1 MDLKAIQQLL
11 QEAQSILQ
19 KSKAEKK
26 EREAKGE
33 YFNVFENL
41 HFTRPE
47 EHLHTPFLRMLLD
60 KDANHGVGKGFLE
73 AFLKMVK
80 KELKLDFQYDIN
92 SSHIEYKDKYIGE
105 VKISE
110 KDGES
115 TGGEID
121 IFLYDEKGHA
131 IIIEN
136 KFDRYGNPAQEQPR
150 QLERYHNFGKKEYKD
165 KFILI
170 YLTPSG
176 QDASEDS
183 TGPNKITYYPMS
195 YDLSDN
201 KPNILSWLD
210 ACLEI
215 SKGCPR
221 IHEVI
226 KQYITFIKDTRHIME
241 ENYQNEFFKLVLEP
255 KNLDVA
261 FEIIRNCQK
270 IKEAIR
276 EEFCKQLENLAGEYG
291 LELLKDDNG
300 YVNIIKWDN
309 DNGGWMIFVGKRKHQ
324 KPVKP
329 QVGFK
334 VGYYSRVDS
343 NLKPEY
349 GGMLYGLSIINGDH
363 SNLEKLQ
370 KNFKIE
376 SSDSNDQPLFGPGKY
391 CHQLPDGKD
400 IKKDFPWGYSLLSDE
415 KREWKKN
422 WFDWDDLQTL
432 ADMHN
437 GKMLKF
443 METRFEILKKHGIID
458 KL

>member
-1 MDLKAIQQLL
+1 MDIKAIQQLL
-11 QEAQSILQ
+11 QDAQPILQ

-73 AFLKMVK
+73 AFLKMVE
-80 KELKLDFQYDIN
+80 KELKLDLQYDIN

-136 KFDRYGNPAQEQPR
+136 KFDRYGNSAQDQPR

-165 KFILI
+165 NFILI

-176 QDASEDS
+176 RDASEYS

-195 YDLSDN
+195 YDLSED
-201 KPNILSWLD
+201 KPNILSWLN
-210 ACLEI
+210 ACLDK

-226 KQYITFIKDTRHIME
+226 KQYITYIKNTRQIME
-241 ENYQNEFFKLVLEP
+241 DELLNLLLSEENV
-255 KNLDVA
+255 DVTLG
-261 FEIIRNCQK
+261 ILRDGQK
-270 IKEAIR
+270 IKEKIR
-276 EEFCKQLENLAGEYG
+276 KDFCNQLVKLAGEYG
-291 LELLKDDNG
+291 LELREPYDTNIVTWDKDNG
-300 YVNIIKWDN
+300 
-309 DNGGWMIFVGKRKHQ
+309 WMVFVEKNKHQ
-324 KPVKP
+324 S
-329 QVGFK
+329 QVGFV
-334 VGYYSRVDS
+334 VGNFSRTNKDYS
-343 NLKPEY
+343 
-349 GGMLYGLSIINGDH
+349 GMLYGLSIINGDY
-363 SNLEKLQ
+363 SNIEEL
-370 KNFKIE
+370 KNIFKINSTIPDE
-376 SSDSNDQPLFGPGKY
+376 QSLFSVE
-391 CHQLPDGKD
+391 KD
-400 IKKDFPWGYSLLSDE
+400 PSKLGDNWNEFPFGFSYLCGEERD
-415 KREWKKN
+415 WKKK
-422 WFDWDDLQTL
+422 WYDWDDIQTL
-432 ADMHN
+432 EDMRN
-437 GKMLKF
+437 GKLLKF
-443 METRFEILKKHGIID
+443 MRSRFEILKKNGVIE

>member
-80 KELKLDFQYDIN
+80 KKLKLDFQYDVN
-92 SSHIEYKDKYIGE
+92 SSHVEYQDVYLGNKE
-105 VKISE
+105 ISE
-110 KDGES
+110 DGTS
-115 TGGEID
+115 TGGKID
-121 IFLYDEKGHA
+121 ILLHDDKKHA

-136 KFDRYGNPAQEQPR
+136 KFDRYGNPAQDQEK
-150 QLERYHNFGKKEYKD
+150 QLERYYNYGKKYEG
-165 KFILI
+165 FILI

-176 QDASEDS
+176 QDASEYS
-183 TGPNKITYYPMS
+183 TGSDKITYYPMS

-210 ACLEI
+210 ECLDI
-215 SKGCPR
+215 SKECPR

-226 KQYITFIKDTRHIME
+226 KQYITFIKDTRQIME
-241 ENYQNEFFKLVLEP
+241 KEDQKELLNLLLSEENV
-255 KNLDVA
+255 DVTLGILRD
-261 FEIIRNCQK
+261 EQM
-270 IKEAIR
+270 IKEKIR
-276 EEFCKQLENLAGEYG
+276 RDFCDQLVKLAGEYG
-291 LELLKDDNG
+291 LELREQYNA
-300 YVNIIKWDN
+300 NIVTWNSDY
-309 DNGGWMIFVGKRKHQ
+309 GWMIFVGKKRLQ
-324 KPVKP
+324 S
-329 QVGFK
+329 QVGFV
-334 VGYYSRVDS
+334 VGNFSRKNED
-343 NLKPEY
+343 Y
-349 GGMLYGLSIINGDH
+349 GGMLYGLSIINGYF
-363 SNLEKLQ
+363 SNLGEL
-370 KNFKIE
+370 KNVFKIE
-376 SSDSNDQPLFGPGKY
+376 SSDRNDQPLFGPEKGY
-391 CHQLPDGKD
+391 HQLPENKGNFKRE
-400 IKKDFPWGYSLLSDE
+400 FPFGYSFLYDE
-415 KREWKKN
+415 DRAKVKR

-443 METRFEILKKHGIID
+443 MESRFEILKKNGIID

>member
-11 QEAQSILQ
+11 QEAQPILQ
-19 KSKAEKK
+19 KSKAEMK

-33 YFNVFENL
+33 YFSVFEYLN
-41 HFTRPE
+41 FSRFE
-47 EHLHTPFLRMLLD
+47 EQLHTPFLRMLLD

-73 AFLKMVK
+73 AFLDKVVK
-80 KELKLDFQYDIN
+80 KLKPDFQYDVN
-92 SSHIEYKDKYIGE
+92 SSHVEYKDKYIGE

-176 QDASEDS
+176 QDASENS

-210 ACLEI
+210 ACLDI

-241 ENYQNEFFKLVLEP
+241 EKYQKEL
-255 KNLDVA
+255 LDLLLSKDNFDVTLR
-261 FEIIRNCQK
+261 ILRDGQK
-270 IKEAIR
+270 IKEKIR
-276 EEFCKQLENLAGEYG
+276 RDFCNQLVKLAGEYG
-291 LELLKDDNG
+291 LELREQYDG
-300 YVNIIKWDN
+300 NIVTWNSDY
-309 DNGGWMIFVGKRKHQ
+309 GWMIFVGKKRHQ
-324 KPVKP
+324 S
-329 QVGFK
+329 QVGFV
-334 VGYYSRVDS
+334 VGNFSR
-343 NLKPEY
+343 NNEGY
-349 GGMLYGLSIINGDH
+349 GGMLYGLSIINGYF
-363 SNLEKLQ
+363 SNLGEL
-370 KNFKIE
+370 KNVFKIE
-376 SSDSNDQPLFGPGKY
+376 SSDPNDQPLFDSEKEY
-391 CHQLPDGKD
+391 HKLPENKGNFKRE
-400 IKKDFPWGYSLLSDE
+400 FPFGYSFLYDE
-415 KREWKKN
+415 DRAKVKR

-443 METRFEILKKHGIID
+443 METRFEILKKCGIID

>member
-11 QEAQSILQ
+11 QEAQPILQ

-33 YFNVFENL
+33 YFNVFEKL

-176 QDASEDS
+176 QEASEDS

-201 KPNILSWLD
+201 KPNILSWL
-210 ACLEI
+210 AECLNI

-226 KQYITFIKDTRHIME
+226 KQYITFIKDTRYIME
-241 ENYQNEFFKLVLEP
+241 ENYQKELLNLLLSKD
-255 KNLDVA
+255 NLDVTLRILRD
-261 FEIIRNCQK
+261 EQM
-270 IKEAIR
+270 IKEKIR
-276 EEFCKQLENLAGEYG
+276 RDFCDQLVKLAGEYG
-291 LELLKDDNG
+291 LELRGQYQYDDNI
-300 YVNIIKWDN
+300 VTWNKDN
-309 DNGGWMIFVGKRKHQ
+309 GWMIFVGKEKRQ
-324 KPVKP
+324 S
-329 QVGFK
+329 QIGF
-334 VGYYSRVDS
+334 VIGNYSRTNS
-343 NLKPEY
+343 EY
-349 GGMLYGLSIINGDH
+349 GGMLYGLSVINADY
-363 SNLEKLQ
+363 SNLEELQ
-370 KNFKIE
+370 KVFKIE
-376 SSDSNDQPLFGPGKY
+376 SDNPDEQPLVR
-391 CHQLPDGKD
+391 DEKD
-400 IKKDFPWGYSLLSDE
+400 YPQFPENKGNIKNDFPLGYSFLCDE
-415 KREWKKN
+415 NRAWKKN

-432 ADMHN
+432 EDMHN

-443 METRFEILKKHGIID
+443 MESRFEILKKNGIID

>member
-11 QEAQSILQ
+11 QEAQPILQ
-19 KSKAEKK
+19 KSKAEMK

-80 KELKLDFQYDIN
+80 EELKLDFQYDVN
-92 SSHIEYKDKYIGE
+92 SSHVEYKDKYIGE

-165 KFILI
+165 NFILI

-176 QDASEDS
+176 QDASEYS
-183 TGPNKITYYPMS
+183 TGPNKITCYPLS
-195 YDLSDN
+195 YDKYDN
-201 KPNILSWLD
+201 KPNILSWLEK
-210 ACLEI
+210 CLDI

-241 ENYQNEFFKLVLEP
+241 ENYQKELL
-255 KNLDVA
+255 NLLLSEENVDVTLG
-261 FEIIRNCQK
+261 ILRDGQK
-270 IKEAIR
+270 IKEKIR
-276 EEFCKQLENLAGEYG
+276 RDFCNQLEKLAGEYG
-291 LELLKDDNG
+291 LELREQYDG
-300 YVNIIKWDN
+300 NIATWNSDY
-309 DNGGWMIFVGKRKHQ
+309 GWMIFVGKKRHQ
-324 KPVKP
+324 S
-329 QVGFK
+329 QVGFV
-334 VGYYSRVDS
+334 VGNFSRPNS
-343 NLKPEY
+343 KK
-349 GGMLYGLSIINGDH
+349 GGMLYGLSIINGDY
-363 SNLEKLQ
+363 SNLEELKH
-370 KNFKIE
+370 KFKIE
-376 SSDSNDQPLFGPGKY
+376 SGNPDDEYPKFSQEKEPS
-391 CHQLPDGKD
+391 QLSEGQW
-400 IKKDFPWGYSLLSDE
+400 KDFPWGFSYLTDE
-415 KREWKKN
+415 NREWKKN
-422 WFDWDDLQTL
+422 WYDWDDLQTL
-432 ADMHN
+432 ADMRN
-437 GKMLKF
+437 GKMLDF
-443 METRFEILKKHGIID
+443 MRTRFEILKNNGIID

>member
-1 MDLKAIQQLL
+1 MELNAIQQLL
-11 QEAQSILQ
+11 QKAQPILQ
-19 KSKAEKK
+19 NSKAEKK

-73 AFLKMVK
+73 AFLEKVVK
-80 KELKLDFQYDIN
+80 KFKSDFQYDIN
-92 SSHIEYKDKYIGE
+92 SSHIEYQDVYLGNKEITA
-105 VKISE
+105 
-110 KDGES
+110 DGTS
-115 TGGEID
+115 TGGKID
-121 IFLYDEKGHA
+121 ILLHDDKKHA

-136 KFDRYGNPAQEQPR
+136 KFDRYGNAAQDQEK
-150 QLERYHNFGKKEYKD
+150 QLERYYNYGKNEKKYKD
-165 KFILI
+165 FILI

-176 QDASEDS
+176 QDASEYS
-183 TGPNKITYYPMS
+183 TGSNKITYYSMS
-195 YDLSDN
+195 YDISEN

-210 ACLEI
+210 ECLVI

-221 IHEVI
+221 IYEVI
-226 KQYITFIKDTRHIME
+226 KQYITFIKNSRHIME
-241 ENYQNEFFKLVLEP
+241 ENYQKDFLKLVLEP

-276 EEFCKQLENLAGEYG
+276 KEFCKQLVSLAGEYG
-291 LELLKDDNG
+291 LELLNNDNG
-300 YVNIIKWDN
+300 YGNIITWDN

-349 GGMLYGLSIINGDH
+349 GGMLYGLSIINGDY
-363 SNLEKLQ
+363 SNLDKLP
-370 KNFKIE
+370 KVFKIG
-376 SSDSNDQPLFGPGKY
+376 SSDSNDQPLFGPGKN

-400 IKKDFPWGYSLLSDE
+400 IGKDFPWGYSFLSDE
-415 KREWKKN
+415 KREWNKN

-432 ADMHN
+432 VDMRN
-437 GKMLKF
+437 GAMLKF
-443 METRFEILKKHGIID
+443 FRERFEILKKYNIICY
-458 KL
+458 L

>member
-11 QEAQSILQ
+11 QKAQPILQ
-19 KSKAEKK
+19 KSKAEMK

-73 AFLKMVK
+73 AFLDKVVK
-80 KELKLDFQYDIN
+80 KLKPDFQYDVN
-92 SSHIEYKDKYIGE
+92 SSHVEYKDKYIGE

-165 KFILI
+165 NFILI

-176 QDASEDS
+176 QDASEYS
-183 TGPNKITYYPMS
+183 TGPNKITCYPLS
-195 YDLSDN
+195 YDKYDN
-201 KPNILSWLD
+201 KPNILSWLEK
-210 ACLEI
+210 CLDI

-241 ENYQNEFFKLVLEP
+241 ENYQKELL
-255 KNLDVA
+255 NLLLSEENVDVTLG
-261 FEIIRNCQK
+261 ILRDGQK
-270 IKEAIR
+270 IKEKIR
-276 EEFCKQLENLAGEYG
+276 RDFCNQLEKLAGEYG
-291 LELLKDDNG
+291 LELREQYDG
-300 YVNIIKWDN
+300 NIATWNSDY
-309 DNGGWMIFVGKRKHQ
+309 GWMIFVGKKRHQ
-324 KPVKP
+324 S
-329 QVGFK
+329 QVGFV
-334 VGYYSRVDS
+334 VGNFSRPNS
-343 NLKPEY
+343 KK
-349 GGMLYGLSIINGDH
+349 GGMLYGLSIINGDY
-363 SNLEKLQ
+363 SNLEELKH
-370 KNFKIE
+370 KFKIE
-376 SSDSNDQPLFGPGKY
+376 SGNPDDEYPKFSQEKEPY
-391 CHQLPDGKD
+391 QLSEGQW
-400 IKKDFPWGYSLLSDE
+400 KDFPWGFSYLTDE
-415 KREWKKN
+415 NREWKKN
-422 WFDWDDLQTL
+422 WYDWDDLQTL
-432 ADMHN
+432 ADMRN
-437 GKMLKF
+437 GKMLDF
-443 METRFEILKKHGIID
+443 MRTRFEILKNNGIID

>member
-11 QEAQSILQ
+11 QKAQPILQ
-19 KSKAEKK
+19 KSKAEMK

-80 KELKLDFQYDIN
+80 EELKLDFQYDVN
-92 SSHIEYKDKYIGE
+92 SSHVEYKDKYIGE

-165 KFILI
+165 NFILI

-176 QDASEDS
+176 QDASEYS
-183 TGPNKITYYPMS
+183 TGPNKITCYPLS
-195 YDLSDN
+195 YDKYDN
-201 KPNILSWLD
+201 KPNILSWL
-210 ACLEI
+210 AECLNI

-241 ENYQNEFFKLVLEP
+241 ENYQKELL
-255 KNLDVA
+255 NLLLSEENVDVTLG
-261 FEIIRNCQK
+261 ILRDGQK
-270 IKEAIR
+270 IKEKIR
-276 EEFCKQLENLAGEYG
+276 RDFCNQLEKLAGEYG
-291 LELLKDDNG
+291 LELREQYDG
-300 YVNIIKWDN
+300 NIATWNSDY
-309 DNGGWMIFVGKRKHQ
+309 GWMIFVGKKRHQ
-324 KPVKP
+324 S
-329 QVGFK
+329 QVGFV
-334 VGYYSRVDS
+334 VGNFSRPNS
-343 NLKPEY
+343 KK
-349 GGMLYGLSIINGDH
+349 GGMLYGLSIINGDY
-363 SNLEKLQ
+363 SNLEELKH
-370 KNFKIE
+370 KFKIE
-376 SSDSNDQPLFGPGKY
+376 SGNPDDEYPKFSQEKEPS
-391 CHQLPDGKD
+391 QLSEGQW
-400 IKKDFPWGYSLLSDE
+400 KDFPWGFSYLTDE
-415 KREWKKN
+415 NREWKKN
-422 WFDWDDLQTL
+422 WYDWDDLQTL
-432 ADMHN
+432 ADMRN
-437 GKMLKF
+437 GKMLDF
-443 METRFEILKKHGIID
+443 MRTRFEILKNNGIID
-458 KL
+458 KLQFIKNKASFS

>member
-11 QEAQSILQ
+11 QEAQPILQ

-80 KELKLDFQYDIN
+80 KKLKLDFQYDVN
-92 SSHIEYKDKYIGE
+92 SSHIEYKDKHIGE
-105 VKISE
+105 VKISA

-115 TGGEID
+115 TGGDID

-136 KFDRYGNPAQEQPR
+136 KFDRYGNSAQDQPR

-165 KFILI
+165 NFILI

-176 QDASEDS
+176 RDASEYS

-195 YDLSDN
+195 YDLSDD

-210 ACLEI
+210 ECLNI
-215 SKGCPR
+215 SNGCPR

-226 KQYITFIKDTRHIME
+226 KQYITYIKNTRQIME
-241 ENYQNEFFKLVLEP
+241 GKYQNELWNLLFSDENL
-255 KNLDVA
+255 LDVTLN
-261 FEIIRNCQK
+261 IIHSGEK
-270 IKEAIR
+270 IKEKIR
-276 EEFCKQLENLAGEYG
+276 KDFCEKLVQKAGEYG
-291 LELLKDDNG
+291 LELRENDNG

-309 DNGGWMIFVGKRKHQ
+309 DKDVWMIFVGKKKCQ
-324 KPVKP
+324 S
-329 QVGFK
+329 QVGFV
-334 VGYYSRVDS
+334 VGYFSRTDD
-343 NLKPEY
+343 NN
-349 GGMLYGLSIINGDH
+349 GGMLYGLSIINGDY
-363 SNLEKLQ
+363 SNLEELKH
-370 KNFKIE
+370 KFKIGSGNPDDE
-376 SSDSNDQPLFGPGKY
+376 YPKFTQENLPGKLSEE
-391 CHQLPDGKD
+391 QWKE
-400 IKKDFPWGYSLLSDE
+400 FPWGFSYLSDE
-415 KREWKKN
+415 NRKCDKN
-422 WFDWDDLQTL
+422 WYDWDDPQTL

-443 METRFEILKKHGIID
+443 MESRFEILKKYGIID

>member
-80 KELKLDFQYDIN
+80 EALKLDFQYDVN
-92 SSHIEYKDKYIGE
+92 SSHVEYKDKYIGE

-176 QDASEDS
+176 REASEDS

-201 KPNILSWLD
+201 KPNILSWL
-210 ACLEI
+210 AECLNI

-226 KQYITFIKDTRHIME
+226 KQYITYIKNTRQIME
-241 ENYQNEFFKLVLEP
+241 KEDQKELLNLLLSEENV
-255 KNLDVA
+255 DVTLGILRD
-261 FEIIRNCQK
+261 EQM
-270 IKEAIR
+270 IKEKIR
-276 EEFCKQLENLAGEYG
+276 RDFCDQLVKLAGEYG
-291 LELLKDDNG
+291 LELRENDNG

-309 DNGGWMIFVGKRKHQ
+309 DKDVWMIFVGKKKCQ
-324 KPVKP
+324 S
-329 QVGFK
+329 QVGFV
-334 VGYYSRVDS
+334 VGYFSRTDD
-343 NLKPEY
+343 NN
-349 GGMLYGLSIINGDH
+349 GGMLYGLSIINGDY
-363 SNLEKLQ
+363 SNIEEL
-370 KNFKIE
+370 KNVFKIE
-376 SSDSNDQPLFGPGKY
+376 STDSDEQPLFRY
-391 CHQLPDGKD
+391 EKD
-400 IKKDFPWGYSLLSDE
+400 YHHVPESKGNLKKEFPFGYSFLYDE
-415 KREWKKN
+415 NREWNKKK
-422 WFDWDDLQTL
+422 WYDWDDIQTL
-432 ADMHN
+432 EDMRN
-437 GKMLKF
+437 GKLLKF
-443 METRFEILKKHGIID
+443 MKTRFEILKKCGIIE

>member
-11 QEAQSILQ
+11 QEAQPILQ

-33 YFNVFENL
+33 YFSVFEYLN
-41 HFTRPE
+41 FSRFE
-47 EHLHTPFLRMLLD
+47 EQLHTPFLRMLLD

-73 AFLKMVK
+73 AFLKKVVK
-80 KELKLDFQYDIN
+80 KLKSDFQYDVN
-92 SSHIEYKDKYIGE
+92 SSHVECKDVYLGNNE
-105 VKISE
+105 ISE
-110 KDGES
+110 DGTS
-115 TGGEID
+115 TGGRID
-121 IFLYDEKGHA
+121 ILLHDDKKHA

-136 KFDRYGNPAQEQPR
+136 KFDRNGNPAQDQPK
-150 QLERYHNFGKKEYKD
+150 QLERYYNHVKD
-165 KFILI
+165 DEKYEDFILI

-176 QDASEDS
+176 QYASKDS
-183 TGPNKITYYPMS
+183 TGSNTITYYPVS

-210 ACLEI
+210 ECLKI

-226 KQYITFIKDTRHIME
+226 KQYITFIKDTRKIME
-241 ENYQNEFFKLVLEP
+241 EEYQNEFFKLVLEP

-291 LELLKDDNG
+291 LELLNNDNG
-300 YVNIIKWDN
+300 YDNIITWDN

-370 KNFKIE
+370 KVFKIE

-400 IKKDFPWGYSLLSDE
+400 IKKDFPWGYSFLSDE
-415 KREWKKN
+415 KRTWKKN
-422 WFDWDDLQTL
+422 WFDWDDPQTL
-432 ADMHN
+432 VDMRN
-437 GKMLKF
+437 GKMLEF
-443 METRFEILKKHGIID
+443 MKTRFEILKKYNIICY
-458 KL
+458 L